1 MGATVSAVV
10 AGLIF
15 SVHFRCFLKKGGPG
29 FEPVFG
35 PEIPARKLGF
45 TSFSRA
51 ATASVGGVVG
61 PSSGPEPGPIFFEI
75 PWFPGN
81 FEGLQCAGGVR
92 IPFLTLGRSWMGCLG
107 GPTFRYLC
115 VETARAVAWISPVWG
130 QWGSRAGGLKA
141 RFGSAGRGGEASFQN
156 THFLKDASCETVPRA
171 IRWSVVFLCV
181 RVRRRH
187 LCVETARVVAWV
199 SPVWGLWGSRA
210 GRLKAHFGSAGR
222 GEGFA

>member
-1 MGATVSAVV
+1 LFFEKS
-10 AGLIF
+10 
-15 SVHFRCFLKKGGPG
+15 GPG

-35 PEIPARKLGF
+35 PEIPARKLGL

-61 PSSGPEPGPIFFEI
+61 PISGPEPGPIFFEI

-141 RFGSAGRGGEASFQN
+141 RFGSAGRGGGGFTKTRTFFE
-156 THFLKDASCETVPRA
+156 
-171 IRWSVVFLCV
+171 
-181 RVRRRH
+181 
-187 LCVETARVVAWV
+187 
-199 SPVWGLWGSRA
+199 
-210 GRLKAHFGSAGR
+210 GRLVRNGPEGNQMVSRFSVCACASSAPLR
-222 GEGFA
+222 